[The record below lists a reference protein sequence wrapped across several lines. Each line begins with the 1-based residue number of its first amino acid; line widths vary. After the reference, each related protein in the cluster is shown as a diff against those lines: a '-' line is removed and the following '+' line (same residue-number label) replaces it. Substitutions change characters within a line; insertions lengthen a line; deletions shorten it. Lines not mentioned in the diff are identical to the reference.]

1 MLTVDLDRLG
11 VSRGDRV
18 LDLGCGGGRH
28 AFALAR
34 RGATVVAL
42 DSDPDE
48 LRTVQAMHTA
58 LVAAGEIVA
67 RRAAEVQAD
76 AVDLPFAD
84 ASFDHVVAAEV
95 VEHLW
100 ADERALLELARVLR
114 PGGSLAVSVPSY
126 FPERVCWA
134 LSDDYHGRPGGHVRV
149 YPRHDLEDR
158 IRRAGL
164 VVRASERAHALHAPY
179 WWLRC
184 AVGIEREPWMVRRYH
199 DALVWQIERRPRW
212 LDHAERAL
220 DPVLGKS
227 LVLYAS
233 RP

>member
-18 LDLGCGGGRH
+18 LDLGCGRGRH
-28 AFALAR
+28 AFALSR

-42 DSDPDE
+42 DADPAE
-48 LRTVQAMHTA
+48 LRSVQAMHA
-58 LVAAGEIVA
+58 AMVDAGEVDA
-67 RRAAEVQAD
+67 RGATAVRAD
-76 AVDLPFAD
+76 AGDLPFAT

-100 ADERALLELARVLR
+100 ADERALRELARVLR
-114 PGGSLAVSVPSY
+114 PGGSLAVTVPSY
-126 FPERVCWA
+126 LPERVCWA
-134 LSDDYHGRPGGHVRV
+134 LSDQYHHAPGGHVRV
-149 YPRHDLEDR
+149 YRRRTLEHR
-158 IRRAGL
+158 VQRAGF
-164 VVRASERAHALHAPY
+164 VVRGAARAHALHAPY
-179 WWLRC
+179 WWMRC
-184 AVGIEREPWMVRRYH
+184 AVGIEHEPWVVRRYH
-199 DALVWQIERRPRW
+199 DALVWQIEHRPRW
-212 LDHAERAL
+212 LERVEGAL